1 MELKTLPLNA
11 AEFKFDEARKG
22 FFSGYASVFGGVDS
36 YGDTIVKGAY
46 QGTLVDRKRPI
57 QMRWNHFGPVIGK
70 WVNAE
75 EDEIGLRMDGELT
88 LGHSVA
94 DDAYALMKHGAV
106 NGLSI
111 GFRIPEGGSEKAGN
125 VRLLKRIE
133 LVEVSIVEEPAD
145 LAARVGDVKSAID
158 EIESLKQAEAFL
170 RDVGGFSWAA
180 AKALASQIKSVALRD
195 GDAEET
201 QAFALLSR
209 LRQQARG

>member
-1 MELKTLPLNA
+1 MELKTLA
-11 AEFKFDEARKG
+11 VDAVEFKFDEARKG
-22 FFSGYASVFGGVDS
+22 FFSGYASVWDGVDS
-36 YGDTIVKGAY
+36 YGDTIVRGAY
-46 QGTLVDRKRPI
+46 TKTLIDRKRPI
-57 QMRWNHFGPVIGK
+57 QLRWNHFGPVIGK

-94 DDAYALMKHGAV
+94 DDAYALMRHGAV

-111 GFRIPEGGSEKAGN
+111 GFRIPEGGAEKSESG
-125 VRLLKRIE
+125 RLLKRID
-133 LVEVSIVEEPAD
+133 LVEVSVVEEPAD
-145 LAARVGDVKSAID
+145 LAARIGDVKSAIA

-170 RDVGGFSWAA
+170 RDVGGFSWAT

-195 GDAEET
+195 GDAEQT
-201 QAFALLSR
+201 QWADVMAR

>member
-1 MELKTLPLNA
+1 MEFKTLPIQA
-11 AEFKFDEARKG
+11 AEIKFSDGGMK
-22 FFSGYASVFGGVDS
+22 FSGLASSFNGVDS
-36 YGDTIVKGAY
+36 YGDTVVPGAY
-46 QGTLVDRKRPI
+46 RQTLESRTRPI
-57 QMRWNHFGPVIGK
+57 QLRWNHYGPVIGK
-70 WVNAE
+70 WTKAE
-75 EDEIGLRMDGELT
+75 EIDSGLYMEGELAP
-88 LGHSVA
+88 GHSVA
-94 DDAYALMKHGAV
+94 EDVYALLKHGSV

-201 QAFALLSR
+201 QALALLSR

>member
-1 MELKTLPLNA
+1 
-11 AEFKFDEARKG
+11 
-22 FFSGYASVFGGVDS
+22 
-36 YGDTIVKGAY
+36 
-46 QGTLVDRKRPI
+46 
-57 QMRWNHFGPVIGK
+57 VIGK

-94 DDAYALMKHGAV
+94 DDAYALMTHGAV

-111 GFRIPEGGSEKAGN
+111 GYRIPEGGAEKSGD

-145 LAARVGDVKSAID
+145 LSARIGDVKSAID

-170 RDVGGFSWAA
+170 RDVGGFSWAV

-195 GDAEET
+195 GAAEET
-201 QAFALLSR
+201 QLTDIFSR
-209 LRQQARG
+209 LRQQVRG

>member
-1 MELKTLPLNA
+1 MELKTLSLETV
-11 AEFKFDEARKG
+11 EFKFDEARKG
-22 FFSGYASVFGGVDS
+22 FFSGYASVFNGVDS

-46 QGTLVDRKRPI
+46 AKTLSDRQRPI

-70 WVNAE
+70 WVAAE

-111 GFRIPEGGSEKAGN
+111 GFRIPEGGSEKSGD

-145 LAARVGDVKSAID
+145 LAARIGDVKSAID

-195 GDAEET
+195 GAAEET
-201 QAFALLSR
+201 QMLALLAR
-209 LRQQARG
+209 LRQQVSG